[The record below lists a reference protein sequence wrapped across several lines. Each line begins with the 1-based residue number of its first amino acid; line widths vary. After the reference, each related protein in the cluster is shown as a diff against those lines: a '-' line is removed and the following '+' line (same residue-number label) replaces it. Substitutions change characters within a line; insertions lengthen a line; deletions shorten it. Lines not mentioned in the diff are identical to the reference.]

1 MYTIHCVCSPRHLR
15 RWDRLQLGFPEG
27 RLWCRGG
34 WLHAEQGQPQPGRSL
49 SFRLITITSPWCFC
63 HLSLRFCRLS
73 LGYYHEDVCGLCRT
87 HMYEECPSHIY
98 LKYLCGATRILLFLI
113 IVIIL
118 EKIFSS
124 FFPFLAVSIS
134 LCVSLSVL
142 LHYNHHGNYHHCLV
156 LRWPCAVD
164 WALNSNYQLITVMKL
179 FICLLQCIPCMDFYL
194 IRNNVNCISPPPFHL
209 QCFMHPEISLT
220 ITIGMKS
227 LDISVAMPLTY
238 QNQTRGLLGNFNG
251 IQGDDFVLPNGTV
264 LGSNLTERQIFEMFG
279 SQCKQP
285 QYSLYEDS
293 NIDVLCSVLKHSY
306 SSDTWGNVILTCCLS
321 STNTFSSPLEYL
333 GSDWT
338 VASFSDRGLWIL
350 TSSQNTNIPTH
361 VHYSRCYCQFVSR
374 DSFAAF

>member
-1 MYTIHCVCSPRHLR
+1 MHTIHCVCSPCHLH

-27 RLWCRGG
+27 RLWRRGG

-98 LKYLCGATRILLFLI
+98 LKYLCGVTRILLFLI

-124 FFPFLAVSIS
+124 FFPFLAVNIS

-164 WALNSNYQLITVMKL
+164 RALKSNYQLITVTKL
-179 FICLLQCIPCMDFYL
+179 FICWLQYIPCMDFYL
-194 IRNNVNCISPPPFHL
+194 IHNNVNCISPPPFQRSAWPSPSAWSRWTFL
-209 QCFMHPEISLT
+209 WPCRWPTRTRREVSWVIS
-220 ITIGMKS
+220 MAS
-227 LDISVAMPLTY
+227 RAMT
-238 QNQTRGLLGNFNG
+238 
-251 IQGDDFVLPNGTV
+251 
-264 LGSNLTERQIFEMFG
+264 S
-279 SQCKQP
+279 
-285 QYSLYEDS
+285 
-293 NIDVLCSVLKHSY
+293 
-306 SSDTWGNVILTCCLS
+306 
-321 STNTFSSPLEYL
+321 SSPTELCWAATWQRGRSSKCSAVNVSSHNIHYMK
-333 GSDWT
+333 T
-338 VASFSDRGLWIL
+338 VISMCYVVFS
-350 TSSQNTNIPTH
+350 NTRTVQTH
-361 VHYSRCYCQFVSR
+361 GGMWSWHVV
-374 DSFAAF
+374 